1 MSDKITF
8 KDIEEQL
15 KRAQEDPSLPP
26 WVGLLLSM
34 VWVMLKGLHDQLEST
49 LEKLLVVTEE
59 RDLLKRKLYGS
70 KRERTA
76 SGKPKSEG
84 KKPPKVRDSDRPRL
98 ETTELPEEIQEHAS
112 PTTCP
117 KCGGHELK
125 DLKAPEEHIEY
136 VMRPASLVRVR
147 HRLQKCAC
155 LNGCTVT
162 TAPAPLRV
170 GEGGT
175 MFGPSVYANIIAS
188 RAFDALPFSRQ
199 ADRWSRAGIPLRKT
213 TIFDLFHRGNAELKP
228 LYEELL
234 REVSQAPLIH
244 ADETPQPFTAEGKT
258 RRGYFWVFAHERF
271 SAYVFSKTRSGD
283 VPHVYLK
290 DTEGHIVVDG
300 YTGYNSVT
308 TPKGRKRVGCLA
320 HMRRKFY
327 EALVSDE
334 TVAPQILSLI
344 KEVYAVEGKI
354 KTQGQQG
361 TEAHLTARQKE
372 SKPFMNQLKALID
385 EHRPRTPPKSMLAKA
400 LTYAHNQ
407 WSTLIL
413 FLNDLTIPLDNNHAE
428 RLLRRIALA
437 RKTSLFIKPDLGES
451 YAIAYSLVQSC
462 RLCGVNPEIYLADVL
477 LKVQTTPQ
485 QQLRSLLPD
494 RWKPP
499 DGSSAVGWV

>member
-1 MSDKITF
+1 
-8 KDIEEQL
+8 
-15 KRAQEDPSLPP
+15 
-26 WVGLLLSM
+26 M
-34 VWVMLKGLHDQLEST
+34 VWVMLKGLHDQLESK

-98 ETTELPEEIQEHAS
+98 ETTELPEEIQKHAS
-112 PTTCP
+112 
-117 KCGGHELK
+117 
-125 DLKAPEEHIEY
+125 
-136 VMRPASLVRVR
+136 
-147 HRLQKCAC
+147 
-155 LNGCTVT
+155 
-162 TAPAPLRV
+162 
-170 GEGGT
+170 
-175 MFGPSVYANIIAS
+175 
-188 RAFDALPFSRQ
+188 
-199 ADRWSRAGIPLRKT
+199 
-213 TIFDLFHRGNAELKP
+213 
-228 LYEELL
+228 YEEVL

-344 KEVYAVEGKI
+344 KEVYAFEGKI

-413 FLNDLTIPLDNNHAE
+413 FLDDLTIPLDNNHAE

-477 LKVQTTPQ
+477 LKVQTPPQ

-494 RWKPP
+494 RWEPLMASP
-499 DGSSAVGWV
+499 RWVGCDFYLSSSLSA